1 MWLERDWGY
10 VYLLGP
16 VLTLNGVIIINKQ
29 ETVLREEARHEA
41 SSAWKECS
49 TCH

>member
-16 VLTLNGVIIINKQ
+16 AFTLNGVIIINEQ
-29 ETVLREEARHEA
+29 ERVLREEARHEA
-41 SSAWKECS
+41 SSAWKECYA
-49 TCH
+49 CH

>member
-16 VLTLNGVIIINKQ
+16 VFTLNGVIMINKQ
-29 ETVLREEARHEA
+29 ERVLREEARHEA

-49 TCH
+49 ACH